1 MKIKF
6 DVEKNIQLI
15 NQTLG
20 LSHELLCS
28 DVITVKVKI
37 QLNSSPQLAST
48 LSLGG
53 KGFSKPSS
61 IELLRQ
67 RSEGNPYL

>member
-28 DVITVKVKI
+28 DVITA
-37 QLNSSPQLAST
+37 QLSRTRRFFN
-48 LSLGG
+48 
-53 KGFSKPSS
+53 F
-61 IELLRQ
+61 
-67 RSEGNPYL
+67 YV